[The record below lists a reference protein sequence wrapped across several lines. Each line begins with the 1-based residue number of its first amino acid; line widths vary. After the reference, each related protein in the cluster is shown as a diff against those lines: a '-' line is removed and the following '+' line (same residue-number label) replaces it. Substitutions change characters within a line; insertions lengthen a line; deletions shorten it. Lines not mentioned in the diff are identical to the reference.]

1 MFLFSNYNRS
11 TLETGENVSSNKT
24 AGALNV
30 DAHWTLSGTNISMV
44 SLLEHFLVSIQRAL
58 GFILVREEG
67 AGITLEILLNN

>member
-30 DAHWTLSGTNISMV
+30 DAH
-44 SLLEHFLVSIQRAL
+44 
-58 GFILVREEG
+58 
-67 AGITLEILLNN
+67 